1 MIFKENLMQNRKIER
16 SDFRSHLE
24 FKAQPQLI
32 LFIHILNFAQYYKIP
47 TLEFSNLTNDV
58 LNTVKG
64 KLKRKFPNDLMLNY
78 FISNPYVV
86 IIRRMLFHLGNEVIK
101 YRGIDATKKPEKL
114 TLL

>member
-86 IIRRMLFHLGNEVIK
+86 IIRRMLFHLTNEVIK